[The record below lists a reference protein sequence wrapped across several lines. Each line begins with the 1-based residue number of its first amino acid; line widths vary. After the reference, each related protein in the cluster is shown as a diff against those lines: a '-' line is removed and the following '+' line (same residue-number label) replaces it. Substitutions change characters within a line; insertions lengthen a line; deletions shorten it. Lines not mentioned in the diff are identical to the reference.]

1 MKYILILL
9 ATLVLKQCG
18 IPTDQANNLVGNWHI
33 ASIYDTS
40 TTALKTSFK
49 LNAEKNQ
56 ISTTVGCNMH
66 NCNIKIADKNNVDI
80 SECIAT
86 EMYCE
91 AIDKYEQML
100 RKALQETTYFEP
112 TENNTIALKNNTKQT
127 LLVLTKT
134 TKE

>member
-1 MKYILILL
+1 MKYILILI

-18 IPTDQANNLVGNWHI
+18 APTEQANNLVGTWHI

-49 LNAEKNQ
+49 LNSEKNQ

-66 NCNIKIADKNNVDI
+66 NCNIKISDKNSVDI

-86 EMYCE
+86 EMYCDTL
-91 AIDKYEQML
+91 DKYEQL
-100 RKALQETTYFEP
+100 LQKALQETTHFEP
-112 TENNTIALKNNTKQT
+112 AENNTIVLKNNTKQA
-127 LLVLTKT
+127 LLVLTKVT
-134 TKE
+134 EE